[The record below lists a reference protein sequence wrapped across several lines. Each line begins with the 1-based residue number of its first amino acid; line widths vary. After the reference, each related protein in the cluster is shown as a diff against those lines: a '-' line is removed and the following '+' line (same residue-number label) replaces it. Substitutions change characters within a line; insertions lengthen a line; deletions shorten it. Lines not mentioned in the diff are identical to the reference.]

1 MKRKIKRVLLY
12 ISLYTFVLVMMI
24 PLIWLVILS
33 FKTNNEILTQ
43 PLSLPGKWSLANYKE
58 ALGLL
63 NIFRL
68 FFNTFF
74 IAVMAVGIQL
84 LITIPSSFVLAR
96 MTFKKE
102 NVKSAIY
109 SFLLIG
115 LAVSPFVLLFPI
127 YRINYILGID
137 GKWALILP
145 YVTMGISFNT
155 LIFTGFIK
163 GIPNE
168 LDESALIDGANLLQL
183 IVKIAVP
190 VIKPAIA
197 TVIIFNML
205 YIWNEYPFSAIMLKN
220 ASDYTLARGIAYF
233 KGTYNVNY
241 AGIAAYSVLIIIPEL
256 IIFALFQN
264 NIIEGMTAGAVKG

>member
-1 MKRKIKRVLLY
+1 MRRKAKRTALHLVLYAIVLL
-12 ISLYTFVLVMMI
+12 MMV
-24 PLIWLVILS
+24 PLIWLVIIS

-43 PLSLPGKWSLANYKE
+43 PLSLPAKWSFINYKE
-58 ALGLL
+58 ALELL

-68 FFNTFF
+68 FKNTFV
-74 IAVMAVGIQL
+74 IAVLAVAIQL
-84 LITIPSSFVLAR
+84 LITVPSSYAVAR
-96 MTFKKE
+96 MTFKRKS
-102 NVKSAIY
+102 VQSAIY
-109 SFLLIG
+109 GFLLIG

-127 YRINYILGID
+127 YRINYFLGIG

-163 GIPNE
+163 GIPSE
-168 LDESALIDGANLLQL
+168 LDEAALIDGANLLQL
-183 IVKIAVP
+183 IVRIAIP
-190 VIKPAIA
+190 VIRPAIA
-197 TVIIFNML
+197 TVIVFNVL

-256 IIFALFQN
+256 IIYALFQN